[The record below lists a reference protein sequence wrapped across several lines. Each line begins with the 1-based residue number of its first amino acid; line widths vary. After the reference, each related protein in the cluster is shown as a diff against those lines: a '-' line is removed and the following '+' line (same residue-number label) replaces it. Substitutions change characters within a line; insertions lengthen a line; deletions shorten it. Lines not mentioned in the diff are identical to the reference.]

1 MMVMPRF
8 QIPRAAVIAL
18 IIFLAA
24 AAVAVVVILILR
36 QKKNRQGGQNP
47 PYPPRK
53 GYQPP
58 QGYPSGQ
65 GFPQQPGY
73 PSQPGF
79 TPPQGYQ
86 TGQGFTPQQGY
97 PSGQGFTPQQEYS
110 SQSGFTPQQGYPS
123 GQGFAPQQEYPSQSG
138 YAQQQGYQA
147 QPGYAQQQ
155 GYQAQP
161 GYAQQQAYQAQT
173 GFPRQ
178 SGYPSQP
185 GTAYEPP
192 VQEGQDPRREED
204 TGAPRK
210 EPVSQ
215 DTRAYDMYGT
225 NWQNQSTDSQPQSPW
240 ARSEEGAAP
249 ASPAGE
255 EAASAGEEAVP
266 AHPSGEEPFRGQ
278 AADADED
285 RSPSDHL
292 LEHLAGNGD
301 LLQDDVTVQM
311 FDGRPVGN
319 VRPQPAGAV
328 HLVDMPAERWE
339 IYPGGHLT
347 IGRRTVGCDAV
358 ISGDPMIS
366 GSHLRIHAVG
376 NEYLEVEDLNS
387 TNGTLVNGRRITTPV
402 VIRSGD
408 MIRIG
413 ATDLVVE

>member
-97 PSGQGFTPQQEYS
+97 PSGQGF
-110 SQSGFTPQQGYPS
+110 
-123 GQGFAPQQEYPSQSG
+123 APQQEYPSQSG

-155 GYQAQP
+155 EYQAQSGYAQQQGYQAQP

-173 GFPRQ
+173 G
-178 SGYPSQP
+178 YPSQP
-185 GTAYEPP
+185 GTASEPP
-192 VQEGQDPRREED
+192 VQEEQDPRREED

-210 EPVSQ
+210 ETVSQ

-249 ASPAGE
+249 VSPAGE